1 MCEWQ
6 GAQSLARG
14 IHQAGVWFS
23 AQVGVQ
29 TLPPPLT
36 PSLLRQP
43 LPPRAI
49 LLKKFMMS
57 GVNWVEGQEDPFEH
71 VAGILTNVTRL
82 PQARQLLLQPGRG
95 LLQLLVAQLR
105 CPGEMR
111 KRGSAGAVKNCCVE
125 AEVRGFDRGMSWE
138 EHQAL
143 TNGLEGRRRCGGRR

>member
-1 MCEWQ
+1 MQRVSGKGLNPCSVAFIRQEF
-6 GAQSLARG
+6 G
-14 IHQAGVWFS
+14 FS
-23 AQVGVQ
+23 VQVGVH

-36 PSLLRQP
+36 PSLLRQ
-43 LPPRAI
+43 PRAI

-125 AEVRGFDRGMSWE
+125 AEVRD
-138 EHQAL
+138 L
-143 TNGLEGRRRCGGRR
+143 TGA